1 MNLFLEEE
9 GVTWFPICVNS
20 DFILP
25 DEDEMRKHSHLTE
38 LLLKLLQ
45 GIKQNKSTM
54 PKLLQN
60 PEIIVKKLNY
70 LSSWDPKLS
79 TITVDYATCSGNNSQ
94 CHTCSHLSRLQKVSV
109 QLWNTSMYLGHRV
122 WRKLHY
128 LTVLIM
134 FWLWGM
140 GWTNCHQ
147 YKAE

>member
-1 MNLFLEEE
+1 
-9 GVTWFPICVNS
+9 
-20 DFILP
+20 
-25 DEDEMRKHSHLTE
+25 MRKHSHLTE

-94 CHTCSHLSRLQKVSV
+94 CHTCSHLSRLQKSFSPVMEYFNV
-109 QLWNTSMYLGHRV
+109 FRPQGLKKIALFNCFNH
-122 WRKLHY
+122 
-128 LTVLIM
+128 VLA
-134 FWLWGM
+134 LRDG
-140 GWTNCHQ
+140 
-147 YKAE
+147 